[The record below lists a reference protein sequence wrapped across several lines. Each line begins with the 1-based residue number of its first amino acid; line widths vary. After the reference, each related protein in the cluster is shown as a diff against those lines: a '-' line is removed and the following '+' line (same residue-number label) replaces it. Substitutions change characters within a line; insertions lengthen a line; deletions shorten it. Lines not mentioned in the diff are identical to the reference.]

1 MTLSHCYFS
10 TQFNSNFFSLW
21 LKSYRL
27 AIRMKPWYFLFASL
41 FQNEIGNVCRIF
53 FSVGIK
59 NVKQEKFNQ
68 RTKIVTRN
76 RENLLS
82 AKVTTMNFAS
92 LFSLLPLARIKIS
105 YK

>member
-1 MTLSHCYFS
+1 
-10 TQFNSNFFSLW
+10 
-21 LKSYRL
+21 
-27 AIRMKPWYFLFASL
+27 MKLGMFVGL
-41 FQNEIGNVCRIF
+41 

-92 LFSLLPLARIKIS
+92 LFSLLPL
-105 YK
+105 

>member
-1 MTLSHCYFS
+1 MVLFVCQH
-10 TQFNSNFFSLW
+10 FFKVKLG
-21 LKSYRL
+21 
-27 AIRMKPWYFLFASL
+27 MFVGF
-41 FQNEIGNVCRIF
+41 F

-82 AKVTTMNFAS
+82 AKVTTMNFVS